1 MKESIWGYWIIV
13 LGLAIL
19 SVMIVLQN
27 LTVTSQDE
35 YYLLRETLETSML
48 EAVDYAYYRDTG
60 RFKMDAEKFVENF
73 IRRFANGI
81 NMNTKT
87 YNIRFYDIYEDPPA
101 ASVAIATTA
110 AEGRFGTADNI
121 EMNAETRLTAILYTD
136 YGFTHTEEGYATW
149 QRTKEK
155 NYG

>member
-13 LGLAIL
+13 LGLSIL

-27 LTVTSQDE
+27 LTVTNQDE
-35 YYLLRETLETSML
+35 YYLLRETLESSML

-73 IRRFANGI
+73 LRRFANNV

-101 ASVAIATTA
+101 ASVAIATTTGS
-110 AEGRFGTADNI
+110 GRFGDTNDT
-121 EMNAETRLTAILYTD
+121 EGFNAETRLTAILYTD
-136 YGFTHTEEGYATW
+136 YGFTHTETGYKTW
-149 QRTKEK
+149 EL
-155 NYG
+155 NH